1 MAFLPSSFRVD
12 PNNYLS
18 HNYEDYL
25 SEIYAVALSQP
36 TKYFEMRKNVVKAV
50 KRDAIKS
57 LYNTFFE
64 VLTTG
69 RSGGTVLLRNS
80 LDNPIEPRYPE
91 QDVNEVCLSAAAT
104 LDKICE
110 DVVNI
115 ILPRNINDILSD
127 KLSKQGK
134 STIA

>member
-1 MAFLPSSFRVD
+1 MSSVSTFKVD
-12 PNNYLS
+12 PNDFLAHCYQ
-18 HNYEDYL
+18 DYL
-25 SEIYAVALSQP
+25 SEVYALALSKP
-36 TKYFEMRKNVVKAV
+36 TDYFTIRKNVVKAV
-50 KRDAIKS
+50 KRDAIKG
-57 LYNTFFE
+57 LYDTFFE
-64 VLTTG
+64 VLTKGKVNGDT
-69 RSGGTVLLRNS
+69 LIKNS
-80 LDNPIEPRYPE
+80 NGEAIEPKYPE